1 VVSATADTNIY
12 ISALNFGGN
21 PRTFLELAEAGKFRL
36 AISGA
41 ILAEIGKVL
50 RGDTFAWPEAE
61 IERAQRQIARFAQ
74 HVEPV
79 ETVEVIKIDPPDN
92 RILECAA
99 AARSDYIVS
108 GDKHLLR
115 VKSFRDMP
123 VVKVATFLDLV
134 AKHARGQTL

>member
-12 ISALNFGGN
+12 ISALNFSGH
-21 PRTFLELAEAGKFRL
+21 PSRFLELAEAGKISL
-36 AISGA
+36 AISDA
-41 ILAEIGKVL
+41 IMTEIGKVL

-61 IERAQRQIARFAQ
+61 IERAQRQIARFAR

-79 ETVEVIKIDPPDN
+79 ETVGVIQNDPPDN

-108 GDKHLLR
+108 GDDHLLR
-115 VKSFRDMP
+115 LKTFRDIP
-123 VVKVATFLDLV
+123 VVKVANFLALA
-134 AKHARGQTL
+134 AKHARGL